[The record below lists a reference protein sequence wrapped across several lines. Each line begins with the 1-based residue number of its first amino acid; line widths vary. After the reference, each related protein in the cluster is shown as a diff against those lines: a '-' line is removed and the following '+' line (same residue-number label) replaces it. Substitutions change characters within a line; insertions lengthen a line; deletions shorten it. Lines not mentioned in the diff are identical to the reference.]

1 MYLGRD
7 ALFPVALEGALKL
20 TEISYIHT
28 EAYPAGEMKHGPV
41 ALIDKD
47 LPIVYFH
54 LKNDLYD
61 KSRSNLEEVRARG
74 GRLIIVG
81 TEGDESLKEFSDDVI
96 YIPDANQYTQSILA
110 NIPMQLFAYYMA
122 VERGNDV
129 DQPRN
134 LAKSVTVE

>member
-1 MYLGRD
+1 MIELPLYLG
-7 ALFPVALEGALKL
+7 
-20 TEISYIHT
+20 H
-28 EAYPAGEMKHGPV
+28 AYPAGEMKHGPV
-41 ALIDKD
+41 ALIDDD
-47 LPIVYFH
+47 LPLVFFH
-54 LKNDLYD
+54 PKNDLYD

-81 TEGDESLKEFSDDVI
+81 TEGDESLGKITDDVI
-96 YIPDANQYTQSILA
+96 YIPDANPYTQPILA

-122 VERGNDV
+122 VERGSDV